1 MTENEKKSSLTL
13 IKLLLV
19 IIALAVCLQA
29 YWTYIAY
36 EEEIKNF
43 HDSEYRE
50 KMRQEEKIKALEQKI
65 QELQYQP

>member
-1 MTENEKKSSLTL
+1 MTENAKKPSLSL

-19 IIALAVCLQA
+19 IIALAVCLQT
-29 YWTYIAY
+29 YWIYIAN

-50 KMRQEEKIKALEQKI
+50 EMKQEEKIKALEQKI
-65 QELQYQP
+65 QELQ